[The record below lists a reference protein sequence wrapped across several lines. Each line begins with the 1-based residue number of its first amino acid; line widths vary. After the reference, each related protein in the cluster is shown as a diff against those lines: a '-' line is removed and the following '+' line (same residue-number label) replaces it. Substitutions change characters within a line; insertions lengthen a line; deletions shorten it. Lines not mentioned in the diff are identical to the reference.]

1 MRTRRA
7 FTCLVL
13 LVGVLLACGGG
24 SERGRPLRLAT
35 TTSLHDSGLLGV
47 LVTTFTREHDRTV
60 EVSAVGSGR
69 AIDLLRT
76 GQADVA
82 LTHSPVEEAQ
92 ALASGRIGARTPV
105 MRDAYVLVGP
115 AEYAGI
121 VAGTTDIRGALRAV
135 AGSGRRFV
143 SRDDGSGTHRRELQ
157 LWAAAGIPAGSAFF
171 IPFDGGMAEALELA
185 AREHA
190 FTLSD
195 RATFLARRRD
205 LGLAI
210 LFQGGDDLDNVYA
223 VLEPA
228 PQVGADAAGARAFA
242 EFLRSPTG
250 RSLIGG
256 FGVDTLGEP
265 LFTPVD

>member
-7 FTCLVL
+7 FGCLIL
-13 LVGVLLACGGG
+13 LLGVLSACGG
-24 SERGRPLRLAT
+24 SERGRALRLAT
-35 TTSLHDSGLLGV
+35 TTSLQDSGLLGV
-47 LVTTFTREHDRTV
+47 LVPIFTGEHDRTV

-69 AIDLLRT
+69 AIELLRT

-82 LTHSPVEEAQ
+82 ITHSPVEEAA

-105 MRDAYVLVGP
+105 MRNAYVLVGP
-115 AEYAGI
+115 VEFAGI
-121 VAGTTDIRGALRAV
+121 VAGATDVREALRAV

-143 SRDDGSGTHRRELQ
+143 SRDDGSGTHQRELQ
-157 LWAAAGIPAGSAFF
+157 LWAAAGIPPGSAFSL
-171 IPFDGGMAEALELA
+171 PFHGGMAEALELA
-185 AREHA
+185 ARERA

-195 RATFLARRRD
+195 RATFLTRGRD

-210 LFQGGDDLDNVYA
+210 LFHGGDDLDNVYA
-223 VLEPA
+223 ALEPA
-228 PQVGADAAGARAFA
+228 PELGTDVAGARTFV

-250 RSLIGG
+250 RRLIGS
-256 FGVDTLGEP
+256 FGVDTVGEP